1 VDWNALK
8 LCTLSDLRGDKSLGF
23 LSYLNKNIL
32 YTMKVVVLG
41 CGFGGVEVA
50 IELRKRSKE
59 LDIIMIDRRARLEYQ
74 AAHPEILSGKVTPD
88 EISGDLNKFAAK
100 IGAEFIHDTV
110 VNMDFKAKKVNT
122 GNDGREIPYDF
133 LVFSI
138 GAEQT
143 FFGIPGAE
151 ELSRSVNTLKGA
163 IETKNALDQ
172 LDYSKKINIAVIGAG
187 LTGVE
192 VAGELNDY
200 FEDRGAHAKIY
211 LVEMM
216 PRVLPAFPKE
226 NVANHAAKL
235 LADSGVEILTETAV
249 QEVSEKAITFKGGSK
264 RPYDLLIWTAGIKPN
279 GLLEQLDLPK
289 ERSWLKVDPFLRV
302 TEDVFAVG
310 DTIYFECDGLR
321 SGQNVEEAER
331 QGKVA
336 AANIIRTIKGVRL
349 KRYRPKNTIQ
359 NPRALL
365 SLGSDKAVMY
375 FNGRV
380 FKLFAYRLKK
390 FVERRYMKR
399 FG

>member
-8 LCTLSDLRGDKSLGF
+8 LGDLRGDKSLGF

-50 IELRKRSKE
+50 SELRKRSKE

-88 EISGDLNKFAAK
+88 EISGDLNKFAAE
-100 IGAEFIHDTV
+100 IGAEFIHDTG
-110 VNMDFKAKKVNT
+110 VNIDFKAKKVNT
-122 GNDGREIPYDF
+122 DGREIPYDF
-133 LVFSI
+133 LVISI

-151 ELSRSVNTLKGA
+151 ELSSSVNTLKGA

-200 FEDRGAHAKIY
+200 FEDRGADAKIY

-226 NVANHAAKL
+226 NVANHAAKY
-235 LADSGVEILTETAV
+235 LADRGVEILTETAV

-264 RPYDLLIWTAGIKPN
+264 RSYDLLIWTAGIKPN
-279 GLLEQLDLPK
+279 SLLDQLDLPK
-289 ERSWLKVDPFLRV
+289 ERGWLKVDPFLRV
-302 TEDVFAVG
+302 TEDVLAVG

-321 SGQNVEEAER
+321 AGQNVEEAER

-336 AANIIRTIKGVRL
+336 AVNIIRMVKGVRL

-359 NPRALL
+359 NPRAFL

-375 FNGRV
+375 FNGMI
-380 FKLFAYRLKK
+380 FMIFAYRLKK